1 MKKLFINLSKR
12 VINVLVVLLNILCL
26 PYLLAFGNNT
36 AKAEVLSLLSNLKR
50 VYTL

>member
-12 VINVLVVLLNILCL
+12 VINILVVLLNILCL

-36 AKAEVLSLLSNLKR
+36 AKAEVLSLLSNVKR
-50 VYTL
+50 IYTL